1 MWRNHQGHSTEG
13 PEEIQIELASKVM
26 RGSTS
31 IANVGSWETKTIDRI
46 EKSWRKSLWQRE
58 RHAVSA
64 ERRCHEQWL
73 VGPHG

>member
-31 IANVGSWETKTIDRI
+31 VANVGSWETKTIDHI
-46 EKSWRKSLWQRE
+46 E
-58 RHAVSA
+58 
-64 ERRCHEQWL
+64 
-73 VGPHG
+73 